1 MFVPP
6 FHPPLAVPRFYSG
19 RRMAFRPARRRL
31 CQDFVIAF
39 VIGLAPLAR
48 RGVLAVALL
57 LAPLPVS
64 ASGVAMGET
73 APVTPSQGSSIP
85 SGLSMTTVAGPVAAR
100 VLRVVDGDTLHVV
113 AAIWPGQMV
122 ETRVRLVGIDAPEL
136 RGRCEVERARAAAAR
151 DSLSGFVGDGLVF
164 LHEIRFGKYAGRV
177 LARVAGADGRD
188 LSLAMIEAGLAR
200 PYEGGRRETWCTTQP
215 EENAGVTSRIL
226 PAPLP

>member
-1 MFVPP
+1 
-6 FHPPLAVPRFYSG
+6 
-19 RRMAFRPARRRL
+19 MAFRPARRRL
-31 CQDFVIAF
+31 CQGFVIAF

-48 RGVLAVALL
+48 RGVLAAALL
-57 LAPLPVS
+57 LASLPVS

-73 APVTPSQGSSIP
+73 APVTLPQGSSIPSGLSTP

-136 RGRCEVERARAAAAR
+136 RGRCEAERARAAAAR
-151 DSLSGFVGDGLVF
+151 DSLSGLVGDGLVS

-188 LSLAMIEAGLAR
+188 LSLAMLEAGLAR
-200 PYEGGRRETWCTTQP
+200 PYEGGRRESWCTTLP
-215 EENAGVTSRIL
+215 EENAGVTSRFL